1 MSLSVI
7 TFHYVRE
14 IKNSKY
20 PNIKGLEFT
29 EFKDQI
35 NYLVKNYEIIS
46 PEDLINKDFNS
57 KKKNV
62 ILTFDDG
69 LVDHYKYVYPFL
81 KKKNI
86 SGSFYP
92 AVESSLHKT
101 ILDVHKLQFIL
112 EKVQDRKLLLSKI
125 LKMVKLKGINV
136 DYYLEIQKD
145 LTKANDLRFND
156 NITNIIRN
164 LLQYILPLKISSSI
178 GNQLFKKYVSI
189 NNKNFMKE
197 LYLSEKNIKEMI
209 ENKMHFGS
217 HGNKHVWLQY
227 LDKEQQYSEVSIS
240 KKFLIDNGVDENY
253 LSICYPFGSYNKTTI
268 DVIKKLN
275 FKIAYTTNDPK
286 VKSPYKN
293 LSLPRYDTNDFKKFY

>member
-7 TFHYVRE
+7 TYHYVRE
-14 IKNSKY
+14 IKKSKY

-46 PEDLINKDFNS
+46 TEDLINKDFNS
-57 KKKNV
+57 KKKNL

-69 LVDHYKYVYPFL
+69 LTDHYKYVYPFL

-92 AVESSLHKT
+92 AVESSLHKA
-101 ILDVHKLQFIL
+101 ILHVHKLQFIF
-112 EKVQDRKLLLSKI
+112 EKVHDRKLLLSKI
-125 LKMVKLKGINV
+125 LKMIELKGIKV
-136 DYYLEIQKD
+136 DNILKIQKK
-145 LTKANDLRFND
+145 LSKTNDLRFND
-156 NITNIIRN
+156 NNTNIIRN
-164 LLQYILPLKISSSI
+164 LLQYILPLELSISI
-178 GNQLFKKYVSI
+178 KNQLFKKYVNT
-189 NNKNFMKE
+189 NNKTFMKE
-197 LYLSEKNIKEMI
+197 LYLSKKNIKEMI

-217 HGNKHVWLQY
+217 HGNKHLWLQY

-253 LSICYPFGSYNKTTI
+253 LSICYPFGSYNKTTV
-268 DVIKKLN
+268 DVVKKLN
-275 FKIAYTTNDPK
+275 FKIGYTTNDPK

-293 LSLPRYDTNDFKKFY
+293 LSLPRYDTNDFKNFY

>member
-7 TFHYVRE
+7 TYHYVRE
-14 IKNSKY
+14 IKKSKY

-46 PEDLINKDFNS
+46 TEDLINKDFNS
-57 KKKNV
+57 KKKNL

-69 LVDHYKYVYPFL
+69 LTDHYKYVYPFL

-92 AVESSLHKT
+92 AVESSLHKA
-101 ILDVHKLQFIL
+101 ILHVHKLQFIF
-112 EKVQDRKLLLSKI
+112 EKVHDRKLLLSKI
-125 LKMVKLKGINV
+125 LKMIELKGIKV
-136 DYYLEIQKD
+136 DNILKIQKK
-145 LTKANDLRFND
+145 LSKTNDLRFND
-156 NITNIIRN
+156 NNTNIIRN
-164 LLQYILPLKISSSI
+164 LLQYILPLELSISI
-178 GNQLFKKYVSI
+178 KNQLFKKYVNT
-189 NNKNFMKE
+189 NNKTFMKE
-197 LYLSEKNIKEMI
+197 LYLSKKNIKEMI

-217 HGNKHVWLQY
+217 HGNKHLSLQY

-253 LSICYPFGSYNKTTI
+253 LSICYPFGSYNKTTV
-268 DVIKKLN
+268 DVVKKLN
-275 FKIAYTTNDPK
+275 FKIGYTTNDPK

-293 LSLPRYDTNDFKKFY
+293 LSLPRYDTNDFKNFY